1 MDQYLYHT
9 VASLYG
15 LLATGT
21 VFLNAVVILTF
32 FKVRTLLIPASLPI
46 ISLAIADVVLALAT
60 MPLGIASNMSGRWL
74 FGVAACNW
82 YGFSH
87 TVVGLS
93 SILHHAIIAFE
104 RCVTIYQPL
113 KMHFNMHRMLT
124 IILFIWGFVAAW
136 CFFPIL
142 GWSSYGPEGSETVC
156 SIKWNSTENSDAVF
170 VICTFVLFC
179 FVPFGFIFAC
189 YTAIALNL
197 RHMSKLA
204 KNTWGKSSHIAR
216 DRVAIKRKAI
226 VHGAI
231 MVAAVLITWL
241 PYAIVAFHV
250 MLSHQNR
257 ISPMVYSITAMFA
270 KTSTLMNPVIC
281 FFWYRRFREGTK
293 KLLTKKRS
301 GALQD
306 GRRGCSQ
313 TSIVWHTT
321 CSRSR
326 VFLKGISSRSNHFK
340 TVNGQ
345 DNAKGSKGFPKDD

>member
-1 MDQYLYHT
+1 MKK
-9 VASLYG
+9 
-15 LLATGT
+15 
-21 VFLNAVVILTF
+21 IK

-60 MPLGIASNMSGRWL
+60 MPLGIAANMSGRWL
-74 FGVAACNW
+74 FGVAVCNW

-104 RCVTIYQPL
+104 RCMTIYQPL

-124 IILFIWGFVAAW
+124 NIL
-136 CFFPIL
+136 
-142 GWSSYGPEGSETVC
+142 
-156 SIKWNSTENSDAVF
+156 
-170 VICTFVLFC
+170 
-179 FVPFGFIFAC
+179 
-189 YTAIALNL
+189 
-197 RHMSKLA
+197 
-204 KNTWGKSSHIAR
+204 
-216 DRVAIKRKAI
+216 
-226 VHGAI
+226 
-231 MVAAVLITWL
+231 
-241 PYAIVAFHV
+241 
-250 MLSHQNR
+250 
-257 ISPMVYSITAMFA
+257 
-270 KTSTLMNPVIC
+270 LMNPVIC

>member
-1 MDQYLYHT
+1 MDQDVYHT
-9 VASLYG
+9 VAGLYG
-15 LLATGT
+15 LLAASTLL
-21 VFLNAVVILTF
+21 LNAVVILTF
-32 FKVRTLLIPASLPI
+32 YKVRTLLIPASLPI

-60 MPLGIASNMSGRWL
+60 MPLGIAANMSGRWL

-93 SILHHAIIAFE
+93 SILHHAVIALE
-104 RCVTIYQPL
+104 RCITICQPL
-113 KMHFNMHRMLT
+113 KMHFNMHRMLR

-142 GWSSYGPEGSETVC
+142 GWSSYELEGSGTVC
-156 SIKWNSTENSDAVF
+156 SIKWNSTKNCDAVF

-179 FVPFGFIFAC
+179 LVPFGFIFAC
-189 YTAIALNL
+189 YNAIALNL

-204 KNTWGKSSHIAR
+204 KNTWGKNSHIAR
-216 DRVAIKRKAI
+216 DRVTIKRKAI
-226 VHGAI
+226 AHGAI

-241 PYAIVAFHV
+241 PYAIVAFHE
-250 MLSHQNR
+250 MLSDQNN

-270 KTSTLMNPVIC
+270 KTSTLVNPVIC

-293 KLLTKKRS
+293 KLLTKTRG

-306 GRRGCSQ
+306 GRCGCSQ
-313 TSIVWHTT
+313 SSIVRYTT
-321 CSRSR
+321 CSQSC
-326 VFLKGISSRSNHFK
+326 VFPNAVNSRSNHFK
-340 TVNGQ
+340 TINSQ
-345 DNAKGSKGFPKDD
+345 DNANGSEGFPKHD